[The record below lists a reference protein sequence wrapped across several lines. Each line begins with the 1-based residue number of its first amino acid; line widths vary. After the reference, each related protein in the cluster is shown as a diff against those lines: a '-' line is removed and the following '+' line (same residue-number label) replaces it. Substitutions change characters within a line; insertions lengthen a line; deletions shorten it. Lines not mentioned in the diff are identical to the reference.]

1 MDPSRAVL
9 LVEDDFDLRQTI
21 AEILADEGYEVVT
34 AVDGQHALDLLH
46 AGLRP
51 RAILLD
57 LMMAGMNGLQ
67 FRARQRQSPELS
79 DIPVV
84 VLTAD
89 RQIEQRAR
97 ELDAAAFVRKP
108 TQLEELL
115 VVLDRLC
122 RR

>member
-21 AEILADEGYEVVT
+21 AEILEDEGYEVVT